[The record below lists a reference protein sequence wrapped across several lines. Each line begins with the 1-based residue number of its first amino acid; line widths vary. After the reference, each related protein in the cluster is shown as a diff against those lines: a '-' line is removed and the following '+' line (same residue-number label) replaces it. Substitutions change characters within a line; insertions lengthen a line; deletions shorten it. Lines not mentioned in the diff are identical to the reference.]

1 MAREGLAT
9 KDKQLPLGDEKRVPF
24 TEEIFEREE
33 KAAHSSSQPSRD
45 ALLARAVG
53 VS

>member
-9 KDKQLPLGDEKRVPF
+9 KDRQLPLGDEKRVPF
-24 TEEIFEREE
+24 TEEIFERE